1 MRQYDCLL
9 LIVGVGQWVHK
20 GLLPILST
28 FQNKKFFFFCFFFLK
43 KGQHPDLRSLSLLSL
58 ADRWAFL
65 MEAARE
71 AVSGTQLCPQDGWP
85 TAGARVKL
93 APGLPRTSP
102 APSSFIQ
109 TAVSAP
115 HSGQAPEGGW
125 QRYLLD
131 KILGL
136 PWGAEVL
143 PLPLFHPLL
152 LFQAPLLLGGS
163 VDVPQPQ
170 VLGHLPPQV
179 PGLHGPLLLQWP
191 DLLGAHRQRG
201 RVNDFGFSVVV
212 GEF

>member
-1 MRQYDCLL
+1 M
-9 LIVGVGQWVHK
+9 VWG
-20 GLLPILST
+20 
-28 FQNKKFFFFCFFFLK
+28 FFFK

-179 PGLHGPLLLQWP
+179 PGDAWRRGNRS
-191 DLLGAHRQRG
+191 GAASRFEAGCPQRG
-201 RVNDFGFSVVV
+201 RGQLGRPSVGVAHSRCHEAP
-212 GEF
+212 GARI